1 MKSHDPEGG
10 NFALSRRL
18 VVHRAITRLISRNA
32 GAGKIIE
39 VLRRESF
46 GWEDS
51 DTRGISFQPDK
62 IGLVARFSLAIV
74 SKSFLK
80 RFFAVEST
88 TRYYPCDVAGQDAQ
102 SVVSHAKA

>member
-1 MKSHDPEGG
+1 MKSHDPEGV
-10 NFALSRRL
+10 NLTMSRRL
-18 VVHRAITRLISRNA
+18 VVRRAINRLITRNA
-32 GAGKIIE
+32 GAGKIIA

-51 DTRGISFQPDK
+51 DTSGTSFQPDK
-62 IGLVARFSLAIV
+62 IGFVARLILTIV

-80 RFFAVEST
+80 RFFVVEST